1 MDAIPPTSWLY
12 EILREVIADFEIKD
26 IDRS

>member
-1 MDAIPPTSWLY
+1 MDAIPPTSWWY